1 MTVFTTPQSTQQK
14 FHGNDKLL
22 AGMVLG
28 VLTFWLFYQSMFN
41 VVPSIQKDLQM
52 SDTSLSAVISLGSL
66 FSGCFI
72 ILMGGLADRFGR
84 VRFTY
89 IGFILNIMAC
99 LVLYFSN
106 SAITFGLGRILQGL
120 SAACIMPATL
130 SIIKNYYHGA
140 SRQRAFSF
148 WSIGSFGGSG
158 LSSFVGGAIATSMGW
173 KSIFLLSM
181 GISVLGMLLVKGTPE
196 SKSNEMSV
204 SRYDYVGL
212 FSCVLGL
219 LALNLLIT
227 KGFKLGLMHSF
238 TLGMFFGVVVMAIV
252 FFRTE
257 FRLKNQAFLD
267 FSLFKN
273 RGYNGAC
280 LSNFLLNYMAGTII
294 IVNTYL
300 QKGHGLTAFQAG
312 LKSLGYV
319 ATVMVMIRISE
330 KLLQRFGYR
339 TPMWLGTAITAFG
352 ALGLSM
358 TFVSHETYMLTVVIS
373 FAVFGFGLGCYS
385 TPAADCA
392 MVNVPLDKAGVAAGV
407 FKMASALGA
416 SFGIASGVT
425 IFSAFKDFGIHVAAQ
440 SALLVM
446 VVFGVLATISVLILI
461 PKKVS
466 DV

>member
-1 MTVFTTPQSTQQK
+1 MTTISQSESTFQ
-14 FHGNDKLL
+14 GNDKLL
-22 AGMVLG
+22 IGMVLG

-41 VVPSIQKDLQM
+41 VVPSIQRDLGM
-52 SDTSLSAVISLGSL
+52 SDSSLNAVISLGSL

-89 IGFILNIMAC
+89 IGFGLNILAC
-99 LVLYFSN
+99 LVLYFSPN
-106 SAITFGLGRILQGL
+106 AVMFGLGRVLQGL

-140 SRQRAFSF
+140 DRQRAFSF

-158 LSSFVGGAIATSMGW
+158 LSSFVGGAIATAMGW
-173 KSIFLLSM
+173 NSIFLLSIA
-181 GISVLGMLLVKGTPE
+181 ISVVGILLIRGTPE
-196 SKSNEMSV
+196 SKATQLAT

-219 LALNLLIT
+219 LCLNLLIT
-227 KGFKLGLMHSF
+227 KGFRLGLANSF
-238 TLGMFFGVVVMAIV
+238 TLTMLIGAIV
-252 FFRTE
+252 MGITFFRTE
-257 FRLKNQAFLD
+257 IKMKDRAFLD

-280 LSNFLLNYMAGTII
+280 LSNFLLNCMAGTII

-300 QKGHGLTAFQAG
+300 QKGHGLTAFEAG
-312 LKSLGYV
+312 VKSLGYV
-319 ATVMVMIRISE
+319 AMVMIMIRISE
-330 KLLQRFGYR
+330 KLLQKFGYK
-339 TPMWLGTAITAFG
+339 TPMWLGTAITALG

-358 TFVSHETYMLTVVIS
+358 TFISHDAYMWWVFVS

-416 SFGIASGVT
+416 SFGIATGAT
-425 IFSAFKDFGIHVAAQ
+425 IFSALRESGVHFAAQ
-440 SALLVM
+440 SALLTM
-446 VVFGVLATISVLILI
+446 VVFGVLATISVLVMI
-461 PKKVS
+461 PKKAGNA
-466 DV
+466 